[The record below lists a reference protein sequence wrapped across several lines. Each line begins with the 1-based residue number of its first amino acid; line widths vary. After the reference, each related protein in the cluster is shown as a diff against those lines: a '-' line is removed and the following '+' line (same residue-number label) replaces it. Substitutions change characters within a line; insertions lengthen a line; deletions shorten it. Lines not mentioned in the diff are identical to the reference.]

1 MNHKR
6 PMFTAEQTGRGK
18 WRALVA
24 PGARRCSEP
33 GTLPW
38 WPAPQHAQTGHPP
51 PGSQPPR
58 LLSTFLFIDSN
69 KG

>member
-1 MNHKR
+1 MNHKW
-6 PMFTAEQTGRGK
+6 PVLTAEQTGRGK
-18 WRALVA
+18 RRALAA

-33 GTLPW
+33 GTLSW
-38 WPAPQHAQTGHPP
+38 RPAPQRAQTGHPP
-51 PGSQPPR
+51 REASPPR